1 MKTPSRQLLVRM
13 CTPVLNSFND
23 LFVMF
28 SNIGSY
34 LSVAKCGDSQTD
46 ELLELVFHM
55 VVCPKN
61 DQKFKNLA

>member
-28 SNIGSY
+28 SSIGSY

-46 ELLELVFHM
+46 E
-55 VVCPKN
+55 
-61 DQKFKNLA
+61 QS

>member
-1 MKTPSRQLLVRM
+1 M

-46 ELLELVFHM
+46 EQLELVLRMF
-55 VVCPKN
+55 VYQKKIKN
-61 DQKFKNLA
+61 S